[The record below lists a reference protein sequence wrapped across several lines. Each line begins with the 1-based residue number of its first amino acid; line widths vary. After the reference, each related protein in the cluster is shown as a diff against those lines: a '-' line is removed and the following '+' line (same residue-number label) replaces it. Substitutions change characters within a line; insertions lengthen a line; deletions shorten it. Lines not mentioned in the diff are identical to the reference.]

1 MRYAEEFCANHL
13 EKIFYFCLRKTGGEQ
28 QAEELTSDISYEVL
42 LSLSRGATPR
52 SLSAWVW
59 RIAKNRYARWAA
71 DKRRRAEIYCEAEFG
86 EMCDG
91 LPDDTDLEE
100 SLVLSEDVRLLRR
113 ELALIRS
120 DYRRILVAHYIEDMS
135 VSEIAREQNLPLG
148 TVKTKLS
155 NSRKRLKEGI
165 QMAREFG
172 KLSYKP
178 KHISFVQNSSK
189 AGSHGEDA
197 WSYINRLLPK
207 NLLIAAYRNPM
218 TAEELALELGVA
230 MPYLEEEIAILEKA
244 GLLAKSGGRYE
255 PTFYI
260 MSCDAQRKILE
271 FQAAATPELTAALE
285 AFVDTRNALYTK
297 NGIVWHGGWQSAED
311 MKWTL
316 LMRAVD
322 LAEYEAGDEFLPKQK
337 LPHTKRADGG
347 EWDVVGYEE
356 CPDPRPA
363 FVGLHGCYAD
373 VNFGMY
379 KFRYKNLCDKTPD
392 QLDRRAAE
400 TLDRLCRSG
409 MDGCDAADLAELEA
423 LGFVT
428 RSGGGYAPALLVVN
442 SRYGFVSAEGLP
454 DEDVVA
460 LRRLWDNV
468 LRLMKALWSFNL
480 KTIRSEVPERL
491 QSNARALEDA
501 YRSTVTDI
509 RGAVLEQ
516 ALRDGWIACADDD
529 PRRTLGVYIVID

>member
-1 MRYAEEFCANHL
+1 MRYAEEFCNTYL
-13 EKIFYFCLRKTGGEQ
+13 EKIFYFCLRKTGSEQ
-28 QAEELTSDISYEVL
+28 QADELASDISYEIL
-42 LSLSRGATPR
+42 LSLRRGTKPR
-52 SLSAWVW
+52 SFSGWVW
-59 RIAKNRYARWAA
+59 RIARNRYARWAA
-71 DKRRRAEIYCEAEFG
+71 DKRRSAETRCAAELG
-86 EMCDG
+86 ELCDE
-91 LPDDTDLEE
+91 LPDDTDLEA

-120 DYRRILVAHYIEDMS
+120 DYRRILVAHYIEDLS
-135 VSEIAREQNLPLG
+135 VSEIARAQNLPLG

-155 NSRKRLKEGI
+155 NSRKQLKEGI

-172 KLSYKP
+172 KLSYNP
-178 KHISFVQNSSK
+178 EHISFVQNSSK
-189 AGSHGEDA
+189 SGDHGEDA

-230 MPYLEEEIAILEKA
+230 MPYLEEEIDILEKA
-244 GLLAKSGGRYE
+244 GLLAKSGGKYE

-271 FQAAATPELTAALE
+271 FQAAAAAELTAALV
-285 AFVDTRNALYTK
+285 AFVDARSALYAK
-297 NGIVWHGGWQSAED
+297 NGVVWYGGGQSAED

-322 LAEYEAGDEFLPKQK
+322 LAEYEAGDAFLPRQT
-337 LPHTKRADGG
+337 LPRTKRADGG
-347 EWDVVGYEE
+347 EWDIVGYEE

-363 FVGLHGCYAD
+363 FVGQHGCDAE
-373 VNFGMY
+373 VHFGMY
-379 KFRYKNLCDKTPD
+379 KFFYRNIKDKTPD
-392 QLDRRAAE
+392 QLGKRPAE
-400 TLDRLCRSG
+400 TLDRLCRYG
-409 MDGCDAADLAELEA
+409 MDGCDAVDLAELETF
-423 LGFVT
+423 GFVT
-428 RSGGGYAPALLVVN
+428 RSGDGYAPALLVVK
-442 SRYGFVSAEGLP
+442 SEYGFVSAKGLP
-454 DEDVVA
+454 EEDA
-460 LRRLWDNV
+460 AILSERWDKV

-516 ALRDGWIACADDD
+516 ALRDGWIRYADGD
-529 PRRTLGVYIVID
+529 PRRTLGVYIVVD